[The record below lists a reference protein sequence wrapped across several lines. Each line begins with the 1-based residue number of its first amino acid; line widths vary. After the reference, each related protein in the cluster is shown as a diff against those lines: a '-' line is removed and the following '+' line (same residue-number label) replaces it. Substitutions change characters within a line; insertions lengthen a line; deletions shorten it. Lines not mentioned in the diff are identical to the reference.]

1 MIHHTGKNDLSL
13 ARLLESG
20 KNQERPLIPD
30 HCIEAVVQFDA
41 LLVRWNKIINLTRL
55 MNIRDRISFLY
66 QESFW
71 GAMQCPIEGT
81 LVDLGSGCGFP
92 GLAFKL
98 LYPEAR
104 VILVESRLRKGHFLK
119 EAIRE
124 LKLEGIEVCTER
136 IENLTKSPFCEY
148 QHLSWRAVSL
158 GEEILKRQSEKL
170 PLGGSI
176 IFFGTNRSGDLRQL
190 MSLSGFQCVAR
201 ILFPLAQERILIRL
215 VKRST

>member
-1 MIHHTGKNDLSL
+1 MIPLAGKIEPFL
-13 ARLLESG
+13 AGLLESG
-20 KNQERPLIPD
+20 RNLGRLLIPD

-41 LLVRWNKIINLTRL
+41 LLLRWNKIINLTRL
-55 MNIRDRISFLY
+55 MNVRDRASFLY
-66 QESFW
+66 LESFW

-81 LVDLGSGCGFP
+81 LMDLGSGCGFP
-92 GLAFKL
+92 GFAFKL

-119 EAIRE
+119 AAIRE

-136 IENLTKSPFCEY
+136 IENLKKSPFHEY

-158 GEEILKRQSEKL
+158 GEEILKEQAEKL
-170 PLGGSI
+170 PPGGSI
-176 IFFGTNRSGDLRQL
+176 IFFGTNRSGDLREL
-190 MSLSGFQCVAR
+190 MSLSDFQCVAR